1 MKNKHKFELQKS
13 KAILLCGALL
23 ATVTFATAQ
32 ANADEQTATP
42 TVATKNVVP
51 DATSKSTENV
61 VATDA
66 TKPKTEDA
74 KKLEPTSDKVEVVE
88 VPKNDNLTGSLDE
101 ASKTGT
107 KPEITQTDTEKV
119 ENEAQANSDYDKQ
132 AEAIKKQTEEKQK
145 EIDAYTA
152 EKARVEAENKVIAE
166 KNKAKKDAFDKAMQE
181 FLKGTNATATVSAKT
196 QNVDNQTFGD
206 SFMTA
211 KTDNEGNFTLT
222 HDMNDGVNIIGQ
234 GNLTGKI
241 YYVVVSNGD
250 GSENVTVSRI
260 DLHQYA
266 YSNFTK
272 NSAVNKNINFHVYDM
287 NGNELYSVFHDGE
300 SSFTA
305 DINKSYDTNK
315 TFTIKPG
322 QTTDVFQVLNID
334 DNWIYNTHG
343 QVTVQFQN
351 KNATPVKPKYDNEN
365 PLPTAPKELAV
376 SWHLNGY
383 EKEKPVTPVVHTV
396 TPTTPVQK
404 TAILPVTGESSN
416 IFATIFGGLM
426 LMFSFLSFKKIK
438 KNI

>member
-145 EIDAYTA
+145 EIDAYNA

-404 TAILPVTGESSN
+404 AAILPVTGESSN

>member
-42 TVATKNVVP
+42 TVATKNVV
-51 DATSKSTENV
+51 S
-61 VATDA
+61 DA

-145 EIDAYTA
+145 EIDAYNA

-404 TAILPVTGESSN
+404 AAILPVTGESSN

-426 LMFSFLSFKKIK
+426 LMFSFLSLKKIK

>member
-42 TVATKNVVP
+42 TVATKNVV
-51 DATSKSTENV
+51 S
-61 VATDA
+61 DA

-107 KPEITQTDTEKV
+107 KPEIPQTDTEKV

-145 EIDAYTA
+145 EIDAYNA

-404 TAILPVTGESSN
+404 AAILPVTGESSN

>member
-42 TVATKNVVP
+42 TVATKNVV
-51 DATSKSTENV
+51 S
-61 VATDA
+61 DA

-88 VPKNDNLTGSLDE
+88 VPKKDN
-101 ASKTGT
+101 
-107 KPEITQTDTEKV
+107 
-119 ENEAQANSDYDKQ
+119 
-132 AEAIKKQTEEKQK
+132 
-145 EIDAYTA
+145 
-152 EKARVEAENKVIAE
+152 
-166 KNKAKKDAFDKAMQE
+166 FDKAMQE

-343 QVTVQFQN
+343 QVTVQFKN

-383 EKEKPVTPVVHTV
+383 EKENPVTPVVH
-396 TPTTPVQK
+396 Q
-404 TAILPVTGESSN
+404 TGR
-416 IFATIFGGLM
+416 A
-426 LMFSFLSFKKIK
+426 
-438 KNI
+438 

>member
-42 TVATKNVVP
+42 TVATKNVV
-51 DATSKSTENV
+51 S
-61 VATDA
+61 DA

-145 EIDAYTA
+145 EIDAYNA

-404 TAILPVTGESSN
+404 AAILPVTGESSN

>member
-42 TVATKNVVP
+42 TVATKNVV
-51 DATSKSTENV
+51 S
-61 VATDA
+61 DA

-145 EIDAYTA
+145 EIDAYNA

-404 TAILPVTGESSN
+404 AAILPVTGESSN

-426 LMFSFLSFKKIK
+426 LMFSFKKIK

>member
-42 TVATKNVVP
+42 TVATKNVV
-51 DATSKSTENV
+51 S
-61 VATDA
+61 DA

-132 AEAIKKQTEEKQK
+132 AEAIKKQTKEK
-145 EIDAYTA
+145 
-152 EKARVEAENKVIAE
+152 
-166 KNKAKKDAFDKAMQE
+166 QE
-181 FLKGTNATATVSAKT
+181 FLKSTNATATVSAKT

-211 KTDNEGNFTLT
+211 NTDNEGNFTLT

-241 YYVVVSNGD
+241 YYVVVANGD

-376 SWHLNGY
+376 SGS
-383 EKEKPVTPVVHTV
+383 EEHTSELQS
-396 TPTTPVQK
+396 PK
-404 TAILPVTGESSN
+404 D
-416 IFATIFGGLM
+416 
-426 LMFSFLSFKKIK
+426 
-438 KNI
+438 

>member
-42 TVATKNVVP
+42 TVATKNVV
-51 DATSKSTENV
+51 S
-61 VATDA
+61 DA

-145 EIDAYTA
+145 EIDAYNA

-166 KNKAKKDAFDKAMQE
+166 KNTAKKDAFDKAMQE

-404 TAILPVTGESSN
+404 AAILPVTGESSN